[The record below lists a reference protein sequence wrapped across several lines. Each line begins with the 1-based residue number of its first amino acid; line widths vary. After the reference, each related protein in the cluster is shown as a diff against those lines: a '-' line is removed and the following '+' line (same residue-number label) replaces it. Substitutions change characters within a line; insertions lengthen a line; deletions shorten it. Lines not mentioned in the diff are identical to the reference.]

1 MIEPQDPNFYDYYSS
16 CRLFIGMR
24 LHSCILSVLLGIPF
38 IAISYDEKVEAFCH
52 DIRWEFIVKDFS
64 WDKILCYVNEIEENY
79 KDYKDYLLSKGKIL
93 KEKAKEDIAN
103 FEEVLCRL

>member
-1 MIEPQDPNFYDYYSS
+1 
-16 CRLFIGMR
+16 
-24 LHSCILSVLLGIPF
+24 
-38 IAISYDEKVEAFCH
+38 
-52 DIRWEFIVKDFS
+52 
-64 WDKILCYVNEIEENY
+64 LCYVNEIEENY